1 MKRIIHLVI
10 PAILA
15 VAAVCSCERL
25 AKYEEATYK
34 TIIQASDI
42 YILSG
47 SICPIYN
54 TVKFDP
60 SFDAESRAF
69 YKSVDTV
76 LTWKRKAPKNYME
89 RASVTTCAVDW
100 RITDISVTTL
110 EDYDSSH
117 PAGSSMDD
125 ILSVRYYFKDEM
137 HTIRLADVKYGTI
150 MLCDYHLYAPDA
162 SPLLLPPDGAN
173 PLPAVEVTVEDSFGR
188 SFTARSGERSDYIYP
203 QEGWDI
209 IEGM

>member
-1 MKRIIHLVI
+1 MNRIIHLVI

-25 AKYEEATYK
+25 AKYEEATYE
-34 TIIQASDI
+34 TIIQASGM
-42 YILSG
+42 YYYYG
-47 SICPIYN
+47 HICPIYN

-69 YKSVDTV
+69 YKSLDTV
-76 LTWKRKAPKNYME
+76 LTWKRNVPKNYME

-125 ILSVRYYFKDEM
+125 ILSVRYYFRDEM

-150 MLCDYHLYAPDA
+150 MLCDYHPYVPDI
-162 SPLLLPPDGAN
+162 SPFILLPPDGAK
-173 PLPAVEVTVEDSFGR
+173 LPAVEVTVEDSFGR

-203 QEGWDI
+203 QEGW
-209 IEGM
+209 ENK

>member
-15 VAAVCSCERL
+15 IAAVCSCERL
-25 AKYEEATYK
+25 AKYEEATYN
-34 TIIQASDI
+34 TIIQASGI
-42 YILSG
+42 YVFSG

-76 LTWKRKAPKNYME
+76 LTWKRKAPKNYLE

-100 RITDISVTTL
+100 RISDISVTTL

-150 MLCDYHLYAPDA
+150 MMCDYHPYAPDA
-162 SPLLLPPDGAN
+162 SPFILLPPDGAN

-203 QEGWDI
+203 QEGWNY
-209 IEGM
+209 

>member
-1 MKRIIHLVI
+1 MKKLLLPLSIF
-10 PAILA
+10 IL
-15 VAAVCSCERL
+15 VAAACSCERL
-25 AKYEEATYK
+25 AKYEEATYE
-34 TIIQASDI
+34 TIIKASGI
-42 YILSG
+42 YVFGG

-69 YKSVDTV
+69 YKSLDTV
-76 LTWKRKAPKNYME
+76 LTWKRIVPTHKYVEPEN
-89 RASVTTCAVDW
+89 VTKCAVDW

-117 PAGSSMDD
+117 PAGASMDD
-125 ILSVRYYFKDEM
+125 ILSVRYNYKDEM

-150 MLCDYHLYAPDA
+150 MLCDYHPYVPDLT
-162 SPLLLPPDGAN
+162 PFILLPPDGAK
-173 PLPAVEVTVEDSFGR
+173 LPAVEVTVEDSFGR

-203 QEGWDI
+203 QEGWDLKI
-209 IEGM
+209 